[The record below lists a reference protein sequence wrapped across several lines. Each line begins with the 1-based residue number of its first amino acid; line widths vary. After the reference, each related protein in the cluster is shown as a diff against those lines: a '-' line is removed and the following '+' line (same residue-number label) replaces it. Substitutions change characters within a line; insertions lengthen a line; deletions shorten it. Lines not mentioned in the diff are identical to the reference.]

1 MHMEME
7 SSLLSIET
15 LVKKIKKEMFS
26 NFDLYSFVS
35 KSAYDTAWLAM
46 IPNTQHCDHPMFRG
60 CLDWVLRNQK
70 EEGFWG
76 ESDSNG
82 VPTIDSLPATLA
94 SMVALKKWN
103 VGGTNIKKGLAF
115 VHENAEM
122 LLKEKQHCLPRWFA
136 IVFPA
141 MVELAQE
148 TGFDVADNLNGV
160 LSHAFYKRQQ
170 ILKIEELVDDY
181 HYPPLLSYL
190 EALSSTCDI
199 DREVIA
205 SYLSEDGS
213 LFQSPSATAQAFMVT
228 GDDKCKDYLLSLV
241 QRCPYGVPAMYPMD
255 EELIKLC
262 LVNQMQQLG
271 LAECFNEEIE
281 EILSEVY
288 WTYEKH
294 EAEMRNVNLNP
305 QKIYKDSLAFRLLR
319 MHGYKVTPWSFCWFV
334 HHEDILT
341 YIENN
346 SGCFMSAMIS
356 VYRATDLMFSG
367 EYELK
372 EARSFSRK
380 LLEKNMVPGCEE
392 DNLVM
397 IPNLQEVVEHE
408 LSLPWIARMD
418 HLDHRF
424 WIEAN
429 NVDALWVAKASFY
442 RLSCLQNKNLMKL
455 AVENYKFRQSIYQ
468 KELEELK
475 RWSKERGLSDMGFGR
490 EKTTYCYFAVAASST
505 LPHDSVVRLLVAKS
519 GILVTVADDF
529 FDMEGSIKE
538 LQCLT
543 EAIQR
548 WDGKGLIGHAKIIF
562 DALDDLVS
570 DTAKKHLHQQGSDIT
585 ENLHDIWRETF
596 ASWMVEATWSSTG
609 YMPSLHEYLDTGM
622 TSIAAHTMVLPAS
635 CFLNPK
641 LPHHKL
647 KCCQYETIT
656 KLLMAATRL
665 LNDIQSYEKEKLDGK
680 TNLVLLHLNRSRQ
693 GEIEDSI
700 AYANEILDEKKR
712 ELLKLA
718 LIDDL
723 NDLPKPC
730 KLLHLS
736 CLKVFQMFFYST
748 NLFDSNTDLLHDIK
762 KAIYIPPEYQIHKPL
777 KPLLPLFP
785 SKLEKKYS
793 KTQSHLIRTFKYQST
808 RNFIGQHFTRT
819 TSRVGYEKM
828 VISPKFKLCFA

>member
-1 MHMEME
+1 M
-7 SSLLSIET
+7 S
-15 LVKKIKKEMFS
+15 
-26 NFDLYSFVS
+26 
-35 KSAYDTAWLAM
+35 
-46 IPNTQHCDHPMFRG
+46 
-60 CLDWVLRNQK
+60 
-70 EEGFWG
+70 
-76 ESDSNG
+76 
-82 VPTIDSLPATLA
+82 
-94 SMVALKKWN
+94 
-103 VGGTNIKKGLAF
+103 GLAF

-122 LLKEKQHCLPRWFA
+122 LLKEKQHFLPRWFA

-160 LSHAFYKRQQ
+160 LSHG
-170 ILKIEELVDDY
+170 EELVDDY

-190 EALSSTCDI
+190 EALSTTCDI

-205 SYLSEDGS
+205 KYLSEDGS

-262 LVNQMQQLG
+262 MVNQMQQLG
-271 LAECFNEEIE
+271 LAEYFNEEIE

-397 IPNLQEVVEHE
+397 IPNLQEVAEHE

-468 KELEELK
+468 NELEELK

-519 GILVTVADDF
+519 GILITVADDF

-548 WDGKGLIGHAKIIF
+548 WDGKGLIDHAKIIF

-570 DTAKKHLHQQGSDIT
+570 DTAKKHLHQEGSDIT
-585 ENLHDIWRETF
+585 ENLQDIR
-596 ASWMVEATWSSTG
+596 
-609 YMPSLHEYLDTGM
+609 
-622 TSIAAHTMVLPAS
+622 
-635 CFLNPK
+635 
-641 LPHHKL
+641 
-647 KCCQYETIT
+647 
-656 KLLMAATRL
+656 
-665 LNDIQSYEKEKLDGK
+665 EKLDGK

-762 KAIYIPPEYQIHKPL
+762 KAIYIPPEYQIHKPV